1 MNILPFEWSE
11 STSLATELARPLKQ
25 VSVESEPH
33 GWPMFVTLWRSDG
46 TGLRVRSEMHDVA
59 ERREI
64 GVLCFSLVLAPG
76 ANATLIDVAP
86 SFDRELTV
94 YKLLIEESGRS
105 AESGVVLIGDDDY
118 KMIIVAGVKPYCLA
132 LSGLPSAP
140 SKFEPEYPLDRD
152 ARVPFHQDSPLETAV
167 QS

>member
-11 STSLATELARPLKQ
+11 STSLAIELARPLKQ

-59 ERREI
+59 ERREV
-64 GVLCFSLVLAPG
+64 GVLRFSHVLAPVS
-76 ANATLIDVAP
+76 NATVIDVAP
-86 SFDRELTV
+86 TFDRELTV
-94 YKLLIEESGRS
+94 SKLLIEESGTS
-105 AESGVVLIGDDDY
+105 AESGVILMGDDGD

-132 LSGLPSAP
+132 VSGLPSAP
-140 SKFEPEYPLDRD
+140 SNFEPEYPLDRYV
-152 ARVPFHQDSPLETAV
+152 RVPFHQDSPLERAV

>member
-59 ERREI
+59 ERREV
-64 GVLCFSLVLAPG
+64 GVLHFSHVLAP
-76 ANATLIDVAP
+76 ASNASLMDVTPTLNRDLRVSKLIID
-86 SFDRELTV
+86 
-94 YKLLIEESGRS
+94 ESGTS
-105 AESGVVLIGDDDY
+105 AESGVILKGDDGDE
-118 KMIIVAGVKPYCLA
+118 MIIVAGVKPYCLA
-132 LSGLPSAP
+132 ISGFPSAP
-140 SKFEPEYPLDRD
+140 SKFEPEYPLDRY
-152 ARVPFHQDSPLETAV
+152 ARVPFQQDSPLEAAI